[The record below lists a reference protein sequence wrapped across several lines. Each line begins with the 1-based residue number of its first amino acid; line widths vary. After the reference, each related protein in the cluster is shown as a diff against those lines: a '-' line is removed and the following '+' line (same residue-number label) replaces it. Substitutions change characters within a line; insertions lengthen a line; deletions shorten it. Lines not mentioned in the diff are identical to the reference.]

1 MKKITALVLASLL
14 MVSMLSVAFA
24 DTYGLA
30 AITTYGAVKNAEVK
44 DNEKYEGA
52 APTDTVICSVV
63 IDDEGKIKSVLFDT
77 VQVRTKFTV
86 EGKLVEGDY
95 TAPVPSKIDK
105 GEAYGMRKASPIG
118 KEWFEQIAAFE
129 AYCIGKTVAEIQA
142 MPTKAA
148 NESHPTVPD
157 VADLATTVTIDVGG
171 YIEALVKA
179 ASMAK

>member
-63 IDDEGKIKSVLFDT
+63 LDDEGKIKSVLFDT

-105 GEAYGMRKASPIG
+105 GEAYGMRKDSDIG
-118 KEWFEQIAAFE
+118 KEWFEQADAFV
-129 AYCIGKTVAEIQA
+129 AYALGKTAAQIDGIAVGEDGK
-142 MPTKAA
+142 PTG
-148 NESHPTVPD
+148 
-157 VADLATTVTIDVGG
+157 ADLVASVTIP
-171 YIEALVKA
+171 ASSFKA
-179 ASMAK
+179 IVLKGVSNAK